1 MSVDAERQDR
11 GTVLRTM
18 PGIPPVIPSDA
29 EDVAWALQT
38 ADTLWKRTE
47 HVDAIVWLRRAA
59 QSAAEAEDDDR
70 ALVLA
75 RQAAD
80 LAEWSAHEAYS
91 APTQKKA
98 RQPGAHPPVLG
109 EEHDPGRQTY
119 PDGILEVDD
128 LAIDVAT
135 GPDDP
140 EDEPPVSAELEEEP
154 VTAERQVSSTSSPAQ
169 ATVVVPTAAEK
180 HAGLLNPWADNAA
193 LPLPRQS
200 SRPPLAA
207 SAVGVQAGVTE
218 DVITSAR
225 VSLSSAPPR
234 SPSQAPAAPS
244 ASVAGARRVERSVD
258 LSPIDAFCDMP
269 ADLRERFA
277 RAARVVAVARGE
289 DLTEFVLAVV
299 LEGTFDVSST
309 MASAAA
315 RRLDRYGVA
324 CARGTI
330 ESATPMRLTAV
341 SDGAKV
347 AVWDEYSA
355 QELVRTCPWVDA
367 DLRAGGDLLQ
377 ATVGLA
383 MGPLGQRLDPVLRAE
398 VAAKLKLR
406 ALLPDEVL
414 ATRGRPVPGLFVVGA
429 GELELEGENGRP
441 PGILRAG
448 EFLFPHEVL
457 KASPAPATVRASRGG
472 ALVLFAERGAAQEL
486 LVTCPPLLEIFAG
499 M

>member
-1 MSVDAERQDR
+1 
-11 GTVLRTM
+11 M

-70 ALVLA
+70 ALALA

-98 RQPGAHPPVLG
+98 RYPGANPCVADDDD
-109 EEHDPGRQTY
+109 DPSGQTY
-119 PDGILEVDD
+119 PDGVMEVDD
-128 LAIDVAT
+128 IAIEVST
-135 GPDDP
+135 VLDP
-140 EDEPPVSAELEEEP
+140 ADELPISAELEEEP
-154 VTAERQVSSTSSPAQ
+154 VTAERQLSSPASTSRG
-169 ATVVVPTAAEK
+169 ALSVPTAAEK
-180 HAGLLNPWADNAA
+180 HAGLLDPWADDAA
-193 LPLPRQS
+193 LPPPRQS
-200 SRPPLAA
+200 SRPPLPAG
-207 SAVGVQAGVTE
+207 AVGQAKPAGEEV
-218 DVITSAR
+218 VTSAR
-225 VSLSSAPPR
+225 VPPLSSSPAR
-234 SPSQAPAAPS
+234 SVSPSPPVASAA
-244 ASVAGARRVERSVD
+244 VAVARRFERSVD
-258 LSPIDAFCDMP
+258 LSGIDAFVDMP

-277 RAARVVAVARGE
+277 RSARIVSVPCGE
-289 DLTEFVLAVV
+289 DCTDFALAVV
-299 LEGTFDVSST
+299 IEGSFDVSSKT
-309 MASAAA
+309 RSATA
-315 RRLDRYGVA
+315 RRLDKHGVA

-330 ESATPMRLTAV
+330 EHATPMRLTAV
-341 SDGAKV
+341 RDSGKLAI
-347 AVWDEYSA
+347 WDDLAA
-355 QELVRTCPWVDA
+355 QELVRTCPWVDD

-377 ATVGLA
+377 ASVGLA

-406 ALLPDEVL
+406 ALLPEEVL

-429 GELELEGENGRP
+429 GELELEGQDGIP
-441 PGILRAG
+441 PATIRAG

-457 KASPAPATVRASRGG
+457 QAAPAPTTARAARGG

>member
-1 MSVDAERQDR
+1 
-11 GTVLRTM
+11 M

-98 RQPGAHPPVLG
+98 RNSGTSPVLPDDDG
-109 EEHDPGRQTY
+109 DDDPSGQTY
-119 PDGILEVDD
+119 PDGIIEVDD
-128 LAIDVAT
+128 IAIEVSTAL
-135 GPDDP
+135 DP
-140 EDEPPVSAELEEEP
+140 ADEDPISAELEDEP
-154 VTAERQVSSTSSPAQ
+154 VTAERQLASTSSMGLGRG
-169 ATVVVPTAAEK
+169 VISVPTAAEK
-180 HAGLLNPWADNAA
+180 HAGLLDPWADDAA
-193 LPLPRQS
+193 LPPPRQS
-200 SRPPLAA
+200 SRPPQ
-207 SAVGVQAGVTE
+207 SSGAVGPAKPAGE
-218 DVITSAR
+218 DVVTSAR
-225 VSLSSAPPR
+225 VPSPSSSAGR
-234 SPSQAPAAPS
+234 KASQSPAATSS
-244 ASVAGARRVERSVD
+244 AVAVARRLERSVD
-258 LSPIDAFCDMP
+258 LSGVDAFADMP
-269 ADLRERFA
+269 ADVRERFA
-277 RAARVVAVARGE
+277 RSARVVSVPCGG
-289 DLTEFVLAVV
+289 DCTDFVLAVV
-299 LEGTFDVSST
+299 IEGSFDVSSMT
-309 MASAAA
+309 RSATA
-315 RRLDRYGVA
+315 RRLDKHGVA

-330 ESATPMRLTAV
+330 EHATPMRLTAV
-341 SDGAKV
+341 RDSGKL
-347 AVWDEYSA
+347 AVWDDLAA
-355 QELVRTCPWVDA
+355 QELVRTCPWVDD

-377 ATVGLA
+377 ASVGLA

-406 ALLPDEVL
+406 ALLPEEVL

-429 GELELEGENGRP
+429 GELELEGKDGLP
-441 PGILRAG
+441 PATVRAG

-457 KASPAPATVRASRGG
+457 QASPAPTTVRAARGG